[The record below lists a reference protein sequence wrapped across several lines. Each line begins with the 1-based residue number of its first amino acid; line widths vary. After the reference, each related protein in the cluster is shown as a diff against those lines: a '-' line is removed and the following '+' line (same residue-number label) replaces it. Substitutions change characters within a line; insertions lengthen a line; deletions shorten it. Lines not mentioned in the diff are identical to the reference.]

1 MSVKQTIFIAVYGL
15 LCFGL
20 SLAFVQCSA
29 KNAQKQVSEARSEAN
44 ELRASLSMAEGEN
57 AALRES
63 MAKYDDVLKQAIS
76 AIEKAYK
83 SHVERVEEI
92 HDLPDDWLQC
102 ELPSGVQD
110 VFADYCYGDAEREAA
125 RIVAD
130 SVRKADGIKN
140 GNQ

>member
-1 MSVKQTIFIAVYGL
+1 MSIKQVVLVFVYGIFCFAISL
-15 LCFGL
+15 L
-20 SLAFVQCSA
+20 FVQCSA
-29 KNAQKQVSEARSEAN
+29 KNAQKQVSDALNEAN
-44 ELRASLSMAEGEN
+44 ELRAALNTSEGEN

-63 MAKYDDVLKQAIS
+63 MAKYDEVLKRSIA

-110 VFADYCYGDAEREAA
+110 VFADYCYDNAEREAA
-125 RIVAD
+125 RIVAE
-130 SVRKADGIKN
+130 SMRKADGK
-140 GNQ
+140 

>member
-1 MSVKQTIFIAVYGL
+1 MSIKQVVLVFVYGIFCFVISL
-15 LCFGL
+15 L
-20 SLAFVQCSA
+20 FVQCSA
-29 KNAQKQVSEARSEAN
+29 KNAQKQVSDALNEAN
-44 ELRASLSMAEGEN
+44 ELRAALNTSEGEN

-63 MAKYDDVLKQAIS
+63 MAKYDEVLKRSIA

-110 VFADYCYGDAEREAA
+110 VFADYCYDNAEREAA
-125 RIVAD
+125 RIVAE
-130 SVRKADGIKN
+130 SVRKAGSK
-140 GNQ
+140 

>member
-1 MSVKQTIFIAVYGL
+1 MSIKQVVLVFVYGIFCFVISL
-15 LCFGL
+15 L
-20 SLAFVQCSA
+20 FVQCSA
-29 KNAQKQVSEARSEAN
+29 KNAQKQVSDALNEAN
-44 ELRASLSMAEGEN
+44 ELRAALNTSEGEN

-63 MAKYDDVLKQAIS
+63 MAKYDEVLKRSIA

-110 VFADYCYGDAEREAA
+110 VFADYCYDNAEREAA
-125 RIVAD
+125 RIVAE
-130 SVRKADGIKN
+130 SMRKTDGK
-140 GNQ
+140 

>member
-1 MSVKQTIFIAVYGL
+1 MSIKQVVLVFVYGIFCFVISL
-15 LCFGL
+15 L
-20 SLAFVQCSA
+20 FVQCSA
-29 KNAQKQVSEARSEAN
+29 KNAQKQVSDALNEAN
-44 ELRASLSMAEGEN
+44 ELRAALNTSEGEN

-63 MAKYDDVLKQAIS
+63 MAKYDEVLKRSIA

-110 VFADYCYGDAEREAA
+110 VFADYCYDNAEREAA
-125 RIVAD
+125 RIVAE
-130 SVRKADGIKN
+130 SMRKADGK
-140 GNQ
+140 

>member
-1 MSVKQTIFIAVYGL
+1 MSIKQVVLVFVYGIFCFIISL
-15 LCFGL
+15 L
-20 SLAFVQCSA
+20 FVQCSA
-29 KNAQKQVSEARSEAN
+29 KNAQKQVSDALNEAN
-44 ELRASLSMAEGEN
+44 ELRAALNTSEGEN

-63 MAKYDDVLKQAIS
+63 MAKYDEVLKRSIA

-110 VFADYCYGDAEREAA
+110 VFADYCYDNAEREAA
-125 RIVAD
+125 RIVAE
-130 SVRKADGIKN
+130 SMRKTDGK
-140 GNQ
+140 

>member
-1 MSVKQTIFIAVYGL
+1 MSIKQVVLVFVYGIFCFIISL
-15 LCFGL
+15 L
-20 SLAFVQCSA
+20 FVQCSA
-29 KNAQKQVSEARSEAN
+29 KNAQKQVSDALNEAN
-44 ELRASLSMAEGEN
+44 ELRAALNTSEGEN

-63 MAKYDDVLKQAIS
+63 MAKYDEVLKRSIA

-110 VFADYCYGDAEREAA
+110 VFADYCYDNAEREAA
-125 RIVAD
+125 RIVAE
-130 SVRKADGIKN
+130 SMRKADGK
-140 GNQ
+140 

>member
-1 MSVKQTIFIAVYGL
+1 MSIKQVILVFVYGIFCFIISL
-15 LCFGL
+15 L
-20 SLAFVQCSA
+20 FVQCSA
-29 KNAQKQVSEARSEAN
+29 KNAQKQVSDALNEAN
-44 ELRASLSMAEGEN
+44 ELRAALNTSEGEN

-63 MAKYDDVLKQAIS
+63 MAKYDEVLKRSIA

-83 SHVERVEEI
+83 SHVERVEKI

-125 RIVAD
+125 RIVAE
-130 SVRKADGIKN
+130 SMRKTDGK
-140 GNQ
+140 

>member
-1 MSVKQTIFIAVYGL
+1 MSIKQVVLVFVYGIFCFIISL
-15 LCFGL
+15 L
-20 SLAFVQCSA
+20 FVQCSA
-29 KNAQKQVSEARSEAN
+29 KNAQKQVSDALSEAN
-44 ELRASLSMAEGEN
+44 ELRAALNTSEGEN

-63 MAKYDDVLKQAIS
+63 MAKYDEVLKQAIA

-110 VFADYCYGDAEREAA
+110 VFADYCYDNAEREAA
-125 RIVAD
+125 RIVAE
-130 SVRKADGIKN
+130 SMRKAN
-140 GNQ
+140 GK

>member
-1 MSVKQTIFIAVYGL
+1 MSIKQVVLVFAYGIFCFIVSL
-15 LCFGL
+15 L
-20 SLAFVQCSA
+20 FVQCSA
-29 KNAQKQVSEARSEAN
+29 KNAQKQVSDALNEAN
-44 ELRASLSMAEGEN
+44 ELRAALNTSEGEN

-63 MAKYDDVLKQAIS
+63 MAKYDEVLKRSIA

-110 VFADYCYGDAEREAA
+110 VFADYCYDNAEREAA
-125 RIVAD
+125 RIVAE
-130 SVRKADGIKN
+130 SMRKADGK
-140 GNQ
+140 